1 MAQDRTRAL
10 VALTVAGMVWG
21 LTVPLSKVALGWL
34 EPLGLG
40 VARFAVAAPLLAL
53 LAHRGLRRAVT
64 PAAIGWGALFYG
76 VVMGVQNLGIERT
89 SITHAALIVGTV
101 PALVALTALALGRA
115 TAGVMAWLGFG
126 AALVGVAFVAGSGG
140 EASLAGD
147 ALVLG
152 SSALSA
158 LFIVAQPRVLAGRDP
173 VAVTAV
179 QMAAGALLLAPL
191 ALLFEGAALG
201 TPAQAEVVALVG
213 LIGVGSV
220 LPFALYAYGQ
230 TRVTAEVAG
239 AFVNLEPLVGAA
251 AGALVFQEPFGP
263 AQGLGAAAILL
274 GVGLSTMRPRAARR
288 RERFA

>member
-1 MAQDRTRAL
+1 MRR
-10 VALTVAGMVWG
+10 
-21 LTVPLSKVALGWL
+21 
-34 EPLGLG
+34 
-40 VARFAVAAPLLAL
+40 LA
-53 LAHRGLRRAVT
+53 T
-64 PAAIGWGALFYG
+64 STAAIG
-76 VVMGVQNLGIERT
+76 
-89 SITHAALIVGTV
+89 AAL
-101 PALVALTALALGRA
+101 L
-115 TAGVMAWLGFG
+115 
-126 AALVGVAFVAGSGG
+126 GVAFVAGSGG
-140 EASLAGD
+140 ESSLAGD
-147 ALVLG
+147 ALVFG

-158 LFIVAQPRVLAGRDP
+158 LFIVAQPGVLAGRDP

-179 QMAAGALLLAPL
+179 QMAAGALLLAPF
-191 ALLFEGAALG
+191 ALVFEGASLG

-230 TRVTAEVAG
+230 THVTAEVAG

-274 GVGLSTMRPRAARR
+274 GVGLSTMRPRAARP